1 MTGTKYENKR
11 NGQIFEVV
19 SDIDEKTKTVFIKN
33 VETGKEQNVTTATIK
48 RWYKK
53 LEDQE
58 PAEDAPIV
66 ADQEPAEEAP
76 AGDQEP
82 AEEVK
87 TEKKER
93 KPRQKK
99 EMTEDAKALHEYVLK
114 TCEDLGGIVFIP
126 AKDMKFRGLK
136 AGKHMFVK
144 YSWGN
149 GAVVLQVRAVA
160 LGLAEPK
167 HPCNHTFNDK
177 YKFTEDT
184 PEARAEIFD
193 IMKKAYDWQVC
204 KNLAQEEKKTKKEKK
219 TETE

>member
-11 NGQIFEVV
+11 NGQIIEVV
-19 SDIDEKTKTVFIKN
+19 SEVDAKTKTVLIRN

-58 PAEDAPIV
+58 PAEAQEMTEDAPV
-66 ADQEPAEEAP
+66 AADQEPAGEA
-76 AGDQEP
+76 P

-114 TCEDLGGIVFIP
+114 TCEDLGGAIFIP

-149 GAVVLQVRAVA
+149 GAIVLQVRAVA
-160 LGLAEPK
+160 LGLSEPK

-219 TETE
+219 AEE

>member
-11 NGQIFEVV
+11 NGQIIEVV
-19 SDIDEKTKTVFIKN
+19 SEVDAKTKTVLIRN

-58 PAEDAPIV
+58 PAEAQEMTEDAPVV
-66 ADQEPAEEAP
+66 ADQEPAEEA
-76 AGDQEP
+76 P

-114 TCEDLGGIVFIP
+114 TCEDLGGIVFVP

-149 GAVVLQVRAVA
+149 GAIVLQVRATA
-160 LGLAEPK
+160 LGLSEPK

-184 PEARAEIFD
+184 PEVRAEIFD

-219 TETE
+219 TEE

>member
-1 MTGTKYENKR
+1 MTGIKYENKR
-11 NGQIFEVV
+11 NGQIIEVV
-19 SDIDEKTKTVFIKN
+19 SEVDAKTKTVLIRN

-58 PAEDAPIV
+58 PAEAQEMTEDAPV
-66 ADQEPAEEAP
+66 AADQEPAGEA
-76 AGDQEP
+76 P

-114 TCEDLGGIVFIP
+114 TCEDLGGIVFVP

-149 GAVVLQVRAVA
+149 GAIVLQVRAVA
-160 LGLAEPK
+160 LGLSEPK

-219 TETE
+219 AEE

>member
-11 NGQIFEVV
+11 NGQIIEVV
-19 SDIDEKTKTVFIKN
+19 SEVDAKTKTVMIRN

-58 PAEDAPIV
+58 PAEAQEMTEAAPIV
-66 ADQEPAEEAP
+66 ADQEPAEEA
-76 AGDQEP
+76 P

-114 TCEDLGGIVFIP
+114 TCEDLGGIVFVP

-149 GAVVLQVRAVA
+149 DAVVLQVRAEA
-160 LGLAEPK
+160 IGLDAPK
-167 HPCNHTFNDK
+167 NPANHTFNDK

-193 IMKKAYDWQVC
+193 IMKKAHDWQVC
-204 KNLAQEEKKTKKEKK
+204 KNRAQEEKKTKKEKK
-219 TETE
+219 TEE